1 MKRTGEM
8 RQGLS
13 HRIVGFL
20 AGLFPMYEHVHVDGH
35 SIAARSL
42 VDGTLIVPV
51 CEEEDNENGF
61 VLVNWQG
68 DSNRS
73 AEVRGEFLASIAVVK
88 YIELHAAATDKRTR
102 SEYEHLAQH
111 FTHKTGGSLVLETED
126 GGAEAFALLGRLI
139 EKSGTAVAIGL
150 LKKAIGL

>member
-1 MKRTGEM
+1 M
-8 RQGLS
+8 REGLS

-20 AGLFPMYEHVHVDGH
+20 AGLFPLYEHVNVEGH

-42 VDGTLIVPV
+42 VDGTLILAVD
-51 CEEEDNENGF
+51 EEEDNENGF
-61 VLVNWQG
+61 VIVQWQG

-73 AEVRGEFLASIAVVK
+73 SEVRGEFLVSIAVAR
-88 YIELHAAATDKRTR
+88 YIELHAVATDKRTR
-102 SEYEHLAQH
+102 AEYEYLAQH
-111 FTHKTGGSLVLETED
+111 FTHKTGGSLVLESDD

-139 EKSGTAVAIGL
+139 EKSGTSVAIGL

>member
-1 MKRTGEM
+1 M
-8 RQGLS
+8 REGLS

-20 AGLFPMYEHVHVDGH
+20 GGLFPIYEHAFVDGN
-35 SIAARSL
+35 SLAARSL
-42 VDGTLIVPV
+42 VDGTMIFPV
-51 CEEEDNENGF
+51 EEDEDNENGF
-61 VLVNWQG
+61 VLVHWQG

-73 AEVRGEFLASIAVVK
+73 AEVKGEFLASIAVVK

-102 SEYEHLAQH
+102 AEYERLAQH
-111 FTHKTGGSLVLETED
+111 FTHKTGGSLVLETDD